1 MRQFTKTPNCPNMN
15 KIEYSSG
22 WKEGEGEGGRV
33 EEGRGGVCVRAVS
46 KLVGNLLAV
55 ECGSSKTERN
65 THTYRRIQTH

>member
-1 MRQFTKTPNCPNMN
+1 MN

-22 WKEGEGEGGRV
+22 WKEGRRGEGGRV
-33 EEGRGGVCVRAVS
+33 EERGGGVCVRAVS

-65 THTYRRIQTH
+65 THTYRHIQTR